1 MLLVR
6 LDDAHGLAEPRLQDV
21 GAGDVLR
28 VLAARVRL
36 EHGGQQALERAV
48 VAVGDLGQGFFGEE
62 GLVLGGLSAHAHT
75 ASGVSR
81 ARCQPYV
88 PSALA
93 ARPDDDAAFEE
104 RSASLQDAAAVASP
118 LSSARAPD
126 PPAMRAF
133 SGVSTLSNRLI

>member
-1 MLLVR
+1 MLKIKSYERVNSIAEAYELNQKKSACVLDGIVGGVSARPPDAAPNAHGMLLVR

-62 GLVLGGLSAHAHT
+62 GRVLGGRKGH
-75 ASGVSR
+75 
-81 ARCQPYV
+81 
-88 PSALA
+88 
-93 ARPDDDAAFEE
+93 DAETL
-104 RSASLQDAAAVASP
+104 RAVAHE
-118 LSSARAPD
+118 LFD
-126 PPAMRAF
+126 
-133 SGVSTLSNRLI
+133 

>member
-62 GLVLGGLSAHAHT
+62 GLGLDSIDALELGMAVKKRFGVNLSGT
-75 ASGVSR
+75 TEENRSRFASVKT
-81 ARCQPYV
+81 
-88 PSALA
+88 LA
-93 ARPDDDAAFEE
+93 DYIRTQKPEA
-104 RSASLQDAAAVASP
+104 
-118 LSSARAPD
+118 
-126 PPAMRAF
+126 
-133 SGVSTLSNRLI
+133 

>member
-28 VLAARVRL
+28 V
-36 EHGGQQALERAV
+36 
-48 VAVGDLGQGFFGEE
+48 
-62 GLVLGGLSAHAHT
+62 
-75 ASGVSR
+75 
-81 ARCQPYV
+81 
-88 PSALA
+88 LA

>member
-6 LDDAHGLAEPRLQDV
+6 LDDAHGLAEARLQDV

-28 VLAARVRL
+28 VLAACVRL

-48 VAVGDLGQGFFGEE
+48 VAVGDLGQGLFGEE
-62 GLVLGGLSAHAHT
+62 GRVLGGLSAHAHT

-81 ARCQPYV
+81 ARCHPYV

-93 ARPDDDAAFEE
+93 ARPDDGAAFEK
-104 RSASLQDAAAVASP
+104 AYAAQQKAAK
-118 LSSARAPD
+118 
-126 PPAMRAF
+126 
-133 SGVSTLSNRLI
+133 